1 MENELQRP
9 AALSRKQRVPPG
21 IGIDT
26 YFFHNWKAIS
36 DGEEV
41 RLESA
46 TYCKVYGSIP

>member
-1 MENELQRP
+1 MEDELQRP

-26 YFFHNWKAIS
+26 YFFRNWKAIP
-36 DGEEV
+36 DGDGV

-46 TYCKVYGSIP
+46 TYREVYGSIP